1 MTKTTENTPATETS
15 VASMTAW
22 DMASSCL
29 VGLHKSQ
36 LRARSEYNETLAASG
51 NNPLGAG
58 VSAAARVINVI
69 GVATSVLEHDMRQH
83 ARSAGLAM
91 PEVQ

>member
-1 MTKTTENTPATETS
+1 MTDTTNNTPATE
-15 VASMTAW
+15 MTAW

-36 LRARSEYNETLAASG
+36 RKARSEYEAALAASG

-58 VSAAARVINVI
+58 VSAAARVINV
-69 GVATSVLEHDMRQH
+69 VAAATRVLEQDMRQH
-83 ARSAGLAM
+83 ARSAGLVM
-91 PEVQ
+91 PQSSSDG